1 MGVLNRKK
9 AGGGAAAG
17 PGAEFFNAAEASQL
31 NTLLRGEG
39 DPEAKPEDGPDDSK
53 DPGAATEPTVRAR
66 VPRAS
71 PPSPREETPREET
84 PRVSSKSARFP
95 SRRAS
100 RVPRSSFVI

>member
-1 MGVLNRKK
+1 MLNRKK

-39 DPEAKPEDGPDDSK
+39 DPEAKPDNGADEPQDPD
-53 DPGAATEPTVRAR
+53 AATEPTVRAH
-66 VPRAS
+66 VPR
-71 PPSPREETPREET
+71 PSPRDTTRADPGV
-84 PRVSSKSARFP
+84 PSKSARFL

-100 RVPRSSFVI
+100 RVPRASS